1 MRKMLKSNR
10 EKPVQKYR
18 YVVSAILTI
27 ILFSS
32 CQSMYYKAAEKVGY
46 HKRDILVSR
55 VEKARDSQQEAKEQ
69 FSSALDRFSEV
80 LKFSGGDLED
90 KYKTLQKE
98 YDRSAS
104 RAGEVHDRISAVED
118 VGEALFDEWKKE
130 LGQYSN
136 SGMRKSSESKL
147 RKTRAHYEKMIGAMK
162 KAESRIE
169 PVLKTFYDQVL
180 YLKHNLNAQ
189 AIASLQAEL
198 GKIESDVG
206 RLIREME
213 ASISEA
219 NAFMG
224 TLSAE

>member
-1 MRKMLKSNR
+1 M
-10 EKPVQKYR
+10 QKYR
-18 YVVSAILTI
+18 YVGIAILSM

-32 CQSMYYKAAEKVGY
+32 CQSVYYTAAEKVGY
-46 HKRDILVSR
+46 HKRDILASR

-69 FSSALDRFSEV
+69 FSSALERFSEV
-80 LKFSGGDLED
+80 LKFSGGDLEE

-98 YDRSAS
+98 YDRSVS
-104 RAGEVHDRISAVED
+104 RADEVRDRISAVED
-118 VGEALFDEWKKE
+118 VAEALFDEWKKE

-136 SGMRKSSESKL
+136 ASLRKSSESKL
-147 RKTRAHYEKMIGAMK
+147 RKTRAHYEIMLGAMK
-162 KAESRIE
+162 KAESQIE
-169 PVLKTFYDQVL
+169 PVLRTFHDQVL

-189 AIASLQAEL
+189 AITSLQAEL
-198 GKIESDVG
+198 GTIESDVG